1 MRGTHELS
9 RSNIFVTFCIAIL
22 YLTSF
27 SLQSQTLQ
35 YDTTK
40 IKVLPLSILNT
51 KDGEYSPYRYKNN
64 FFFISDR
71 ENEYAVVYYD
81 NATSKQFTDLY
92 KCLLLDSVN
101 FTKPDL
107 ISKQLKTKYYIGP
120 SCETDKGY
128 YCTVNNEG
136 VLRKRKTLP
145 LQISFLEKDT
155 INKKVKKPKKITFGL
170 HDTVSCA
177 QPSVWADTLMF
188 FASNIGSGYGKIDL
202 FYSVKRDGIWQLPM
216 NCGAKVNSEYNE
228 SFPYFVNGKLYFAS
242 DRPGGFGG
250 LDIYAVDL
258 FNPAAQLELLSNP
271 INSSSD
277 DFGICMDTNQ
287 VSGYFSSNR
296 SGNDDLYYFKN
307 IFPSF
312 KNCKDMKDNLY
323 CYTFYEEASMDS
335 KDTLGMTYEWSFG
348 DGAKKRGLEA
358 SHCFENEGIYNVEL
372 NVVDKTTGL
381 LFFNEV
387 TYEFEIKNERQ
398 LYIHAPDTVK
408 TGLEVLI
415 HPYYTNL
422 DSVQIDKYYWD
433 FGDNNYSF
441 QDAPKHAYQK
451 EGTYVITLGVTGKR
465 NNLPFKDCATKKIK
479 VTNLTDSTVYSFTPP
494 KKPRKKEDM
503 KKQLLDSLEKYDK
516 PFHDFIVKMEKLDSI
531 AIVNNGG
538 KPLTTPN
545 INGRD
550 TSIRFKVHVGVS
562 EEKIDPND
570 PVFKGLQ
577 VITALRKDSLYH
589 YFLGSEKSLSDILP
603 YYEKAQKA
611 GFKSSIV
618 SLFLSDSLINN
629 PNMQYRY
636 MIHKDTLEQTPVV
649 TNTLLATTTPTVSND
664 PVKNNPVKDPITS
677 VKTNTTQTNT
687 NTLVTTPTKTT
698 AVIPDYVPASGEIT
712 YRVQIG
718 AYQNKKPKNAFGKVS
733 GVIEEKTEEGWY
745 KYMTQDLKTL
755 ENANDVKNA
764 LLQMGYTHVFITPYQ
779 NGKRISIVEAVE
791 NEISIFFDLNS
802 SIVVRDELEK
812 LDYYFRNF
820 SAKKINQITLEG
832 HACYLG
838 PTDYNYQ
845 LSKRRVFAVEKEIK
859 VFTNAT
865 IIPKFFGETAPKYDN
880 SAEKT
885 RRLNRRVDVKINR

>member
-1 MRGTHELS
+1 MRKIHALS
-9 RSNIFVTFCIAIL
+9 RYNAFVYTCIAIL
-22 YLTSF
+22 YMIGYF
-27 SLQSQTLQ
+27 APAQTLQ
-35 YDTTK
+35 YDSLK
-40 IKVLPLSILNT
+40 IKVLPLSGLNT
-51 KDGEYSPYRYKNN
+51 KDAEYSPYSYKNN

-92 KCLLLDSVN
+92 KCMILDSVN

-155 INKKVKKPKKITFGL
+155 LNKKVKKPKKISFGL

-177 QPSVWADTLMF
+177 QPSVWGDTLMF
-188 FASNIGSGYGKIDL
+188 FASNLGGGYGKIDL
-202 FYSVKRDGIWQLPM
+202 YYSVKRDGIWQLPR
-216 NCGAKVNSEYNE
+216 NCGEKVNSEYNE
-228 SFPYFVNGKLYFAS
+228 SFPFYMNGKLYFAS
-242 DRPGGFGG
+242 DRPNGFGG
-250 LDIYAVDL
+250 LDIYAVDI
-258 FNPAAQLELLSNP
+258 FDKNAQLELLSNP
-271 INSSSD
+271 INTPSD
-277 DFGICMDTNQ
+277 DFGVCLDTSQ

-296 SGNDDLYYFKN
+296 NGNDDLFYFKN

-312 KNCKDMKDNLY
+312 KNCIEMQNNLY
-323 CYTFYEEASMDS
+323 CYTFFEQSSLDS

-348 DGAKKRGLEA
+348 DGSKRRGLEV
-358 SHCFENEGIYNVEL
+358 SHCFESEGVYNVEL

-381 LFFNEV
+381 LFYNEV
-387 TYEFEIKNERQ
+387 TYEFELKNVKQ

-408 TGLEVLI
+408 TGLEI
-415 HPYYTNL
+415 TMHPYYTNL
-422 DSVQIDKYYWD
+422 DSVEINKYYWD
-433 FGDNNYSF
+433 FGDGQYSIKEN
-441 QDAPKHAYQK
+441 PKHAYSK
-451 EGTYVITLGVTGKR
+451 EGTYVITLGVIGK
-465 NNLPFKDCATKKIK
+465 KDNAPIKLCTTKKIK
-479 VTNLTDSTVYSFTPP
+479 VTNQTDSTVYSFTPP
-494 KKPRKKEDM
+494 RKPKAKEDM

-531 AIVNNGG
+531 AAKNNIASNQNVNAAGQ
-538 KPLTTPN
+538 
-545 INGRD
+545 D
-550 TSIRFKVHVGVS
+550 SSMRFKVHIGVS
-562 EEKIDPND
+562 EEKIDKND
-570 PVFKGLQ
+570 QVFKGLENISA
-577 VITALRKDSLYH
+577 VKKDSLYH
-589 YFLGSEKSLSDILP
+589 YFVGDGKKLSDVIP
-603 YYEKAQKA
+603 YYEKAKKA
-611 GFKSSIV
+611 GFNSAVV
-618 SLFLSDSLINN
+618 SLFISDSLVNN
-629 PNMQYRY
+629 KNMNYRY
-636 MIHKDTLEQTPVV
+636 LTHKDTLETTTVPTNTLASATLTTSVV
-649 TNTLLATTTPTVSND
+649 TNNPDNTNTVTTPTTTPTKS
-664 PVKNNPVKDPITS
+664 
-677 VKTNTTQTNT
+677 
-687 NTLVTTPTKTT
+687 VTTDN
-698 AVIPDYVPASGEIT
+698 ANLNSQDIT

-718 AYQNKKPKNAFGKVS
+718 AYQAKKPKGAFGKVS
-733 GVIEEKTEEGWY
+733 EVIEEKTEDGFY

-802 SIVVRDELEK
+802 SIVVKDELEK

-859 VFTNAT
+859 VFTSAT
-865 IIPKFFGETAPKYDN
+865 IIPKFFGETTPKYDN
-880 SAEKT
+880 SKENT